1 MFVNFPMGNPF
12 GPPDKPDY
20 QRSVLTAALQLAER
34 EMSAGEIVDLHDS
47 WPVDFTEK
55 VTTSLL
61 AMS

>member
-12 GPPDKPDY
+12 GPPNKPDY
-20 QRSVLTAALQLAER
+20 QRGVLRAALELATS
-34 EMSAGEIVDLHDS
+34 EMGSGKIVDLQDT
-47 WPVDFTEK
+47 WPSDFTEK

>member
-1 MFVNFPMGNPF
+1 MGNPF
-12 GPPDKPDY
+12 GPPKDAEH
-20 QRSVLTAALQLAER
+20 QRRTLITALELATADVA
-34 EMSAGEIVDLHDS
+34 AGDIVDLADT

>member
-1 MFVNFPMGNPF
+1 MGNPF

-20 QRSVLTAALQLAER
+20 QRTLLRTALELATQ
-34 EMSAGEIVDLHDS
+34 EMSPGEIVDLHDT
-47 WPVDFTEK
+47 WPSDFTEK